1 GIVAPGRR
9 ELLTFHRDGVAYDD
23 ELHRSRPPVAV
34 FLEASRTP
42 VPPSSRASG
51 CWGQTP
57 RAQPEGS
64 DPLARLGQPSGEQS
78 AASGEIGTGEQSAF
92 EPSAVSQAR
101 VHPVNSK
108 WPRSAEASRGRSSF
122 RIPVSPYPRI
132 PVFPIP
138 PFP

>member
-78 AASGEIGTGEQSAF
+78 AASGEIESGEPPAS
-92 EPSAVSQAR
+92 ESSAVSR
-101 VHPVNSK
+101 L
-108 WPRSAEASRGRSSF
+108 RSPAIKS
-122 RIPVSPYPRI
+122 VQ
-132 PVFPIP
+132 
-138 PFP
+138 